1 MKLRPTKF
9 VVRENTASLRQH
21 ASRVKSDTR
30 SNIAHFAEERPEAQP
45 TSSRNAPSVKVPEN
59 PLHVASHDQ
68 ATGRDARDGRHLL
81 DVHEVAELLHVPVS
95 WVYGR
100 MRKRSLERLPG
111 YRLGK
116 YWSFHKDEV
125 LAWVDSHC
133 GGSHAA

>member
-9 VVRENTASLRQH
+9 IVRENTASLRQH

-81 DVHEVAELLHVPVS
+81 DVHEVAELLHVPV
-95 WVYGR
+95 GLR
-100 MRKRSLERLPG
+100 THAQTFFRTAARLPA
-111 YRLGK
+111 
-116 YWSFHKDEV
+116 WEI
-125 LAWVDSHC
+125 LALPQ
-133 GGSHAA
+133 G